1 MNYQDTANQM
11 NFTTLSNGE
20 TKLSDGTYRVKKG
33 DLVSPAT
40 VSEGRIR
47 FLLNGVTLDGK
58 VSYKKM

>member
-1 MNYQDTANQM
+1 M